1 MSRPL
6 PSQVG
11 RPLVIA
17 HRGAKA
23 YRPENTL
30 AAYEL
35 ALAQRADM
43 IEIDLH
49 LSRDQRIPISH
60 DASLERFGREGEVA
74 QLSFEELR
82 AISHAT
88 YDAQRKRQPD
98 EEIPDLVEV
107 LDRFG
112 ARIPFNLEIK
122 TDAQRRP
129 YRGLQRMVFD
139 EVTRRTL
146 VGKTLFS
153 SFSDAVLSEL
163 RSFSSE
169 ARLAVLV
176 DPRAPDRIFERAKAF
191 GAEAVNPHFA
201 ITDEDLVKRAHDR
214 GLAVLVYTV
223 DDPDQMR
230 DLFAIGVDGI
240 FSNAPDV
247 LREVVDGLA

>member
-6 PSQVG
+6 PSQAG
-11 RPLVIA
+11 KPLVIA

-74 QLSFEELR
+74 QFSLEELR

-98 EEIPDLVEV
+98 EGIPDLVEV
-107 LDRFG
+107 LDRFA

-169 ARLAVLV
+169 ARLGVLV
-176 DPRAPDRIFERAKAF
+176 DPRAPDGIFERAKAL

-201 ITDEDLVKRAHDR
+201 ITDEDLVQRAHDR

-223 DDPDQMR
+223 DDPERMR

-247 LREVVDGLA
+247 LREVVDHLA